1 MQGIITEPKQILD
14 ELLRSQE
21 HGNVVGIWASS
32 LGNGLHMCAVEN
44 ILDDDVEHDKV
55 IILKENDLNGVPLQA
70 HVLFLQ
76 EIEKVF
82 PMKTIYS
89 EHLNEGKPS
98 IDASDARIR

>member
-1 MQGIITEPKQILD
+1 MQGIVTQPKQILD
-14 ELLRSQE
+14 ELLKSQE
-21 HGNVVGIWASS
+21 NGNVVGIWASS
-32 LGNGLHMCAVEN
+32 LGNGLHMCAVEK

-89 EHLNEGKPS
+89 EHMTAGKSS
-98 IDASDARIR
+98 IDTSDAHRR